1 MATAS
6 ELQNQAVR
14 LDSELS
20 LVMDQLIHMRLGLE
34 EIEAAAAVHKL
45 PSEMTAAIVK
55 TQVQLVVGSLEGTM
69 KAMDAAVDSFG
80 MFFGK

>member
-6 ELQNQAVR
+6 ELQSETVGM
-14 LDSELS
+14 DSELS
-20 LVMDQLIHMRLGLE
+20 LIMDRLIRVRGDLE

-45 PSEMTAAIVK
+45 PGEMTAAIVK
-55 TQVQLVVGSLEGTM
+55 TQVQLVIGSLEGTM
-69 KAMDAAVDSFG
+69 KAMDAAVESFG